1 MLLRYV
7 NVVVRMKHLGLCLE
21 DVNDSLYG
29 PVGSNYVISNLVPRI
44 SLLLSLQG
52 AGRTQAWER
61 GWAISCCGT
70 RERSKKVIF
79 FVSQTI
85 LKEKS

>member
-52 AGRTQAWER
+52 GRKNT
-61 GWAISCCGT
+61 GLGT
-70 RERSKKVIF
+70 RLDY
-79 FVSQTI
+79 FVLRHS
-85 LKEKS
+85 